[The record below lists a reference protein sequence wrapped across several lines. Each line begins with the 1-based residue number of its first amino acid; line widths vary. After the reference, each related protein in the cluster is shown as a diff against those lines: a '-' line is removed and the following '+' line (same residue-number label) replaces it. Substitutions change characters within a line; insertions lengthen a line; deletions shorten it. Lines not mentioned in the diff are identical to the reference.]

1 MSYRRRPKV
10 GIAGV
15 LYLLLGF
22 ALLGF
27 AVSVQVRSQ
36 SRTPDN
42 NLKEARMSARASG
55 TFDVK
60 LNPIVPDD
68 SSVDS
73 NLGRMS
79 IAKQFHGDLEATG
92 KGQMLT
98 AMTTTKGS
106 AGYVA
111 IERVSGNL
119 HGRSGTFVLQHSG
132 MMNRG
137 EQWQRITVV
146 PDSGTDELMGLSGEM
161 TIMITEGK
169 HSYEFNY
176 TLTPDP

>member
-1 MSYRRRPKV
+1 MSYRWREV
-10 GIAGV
+10 GIV
-15 LYLLLGF
+15 LYLLLNFVGS
-22 ALLGF
+22 LQM
-27 AVSVQVRSQ
+27 S
-36 SRTPDN
+36 N
-42 NLKEARMSARASG
+42 NNKKETRMSTGASG

-60 LNPIVPDD
+60 LNPIVSDD
-68 SSVDS
+68 SSQDS
-73 NLGRMS
+73 NLGRML
-79 IAKQFHGDLEATG
+79 IDKQFHGDLEATG

-111 IERVSGNL
+111 IEHVSGTL
-119 HGRSGTFVLQHSG
+119 HGRNGTFVLQHSG

-137 EQWQRITVV
+137 EQSLKVTVV
-146 PDSGTDELMGLSGEM
+146 ADSGTDELKGLSGEM

-176 TLTPDP
+176 SLTPNP